1 MIKRV
6 GSALNDYR
14 RGNDLI
20 LVFKHGTSEKAVH
33 NVEAMLTEEGCRVFI
48 NEHNNQ
54 FQIGL
59 LGASDLLNKI
69 KKLPEI
75 EGIRESHRT
84 LKLTSREFHPQDSI
98 IELGDV
104 AIGGDQPI
112 IMAGP
117 CSVESED
124 QILNV
129 ASFLKGLGVQVLR
142 GGAFKPRTSPYSF
155 QGLQERGLQLLNKA
169 RHQTGM
175 SVISEVMDAS
185 QILMMQEYVD
195 ILQVGSR
202 NMQNFYLLKE
212 LGKIDKPV
220 MLKRGGSS
228 TIDEWLLAA
237 EYIMAEGNTQVIL
250 CERGIRSIESYT
262 RNTLD
267 LNADRKSVV

>member
-1 MIKRV
+1 
-6 GSALNDYR
+6 
-14 RGNDLI
+14 
-20 LVFKHGTSEKAVH
+20 
-33 NVEAMLTEEGCRVFI
+33 
-48 NEHNNQ
+48 
-54 FQIGL
+54 QIGL
-59 LGASDLLNKI
+59 LGATDLLNKI

-75 EGIRESHRT
+75 EGIRESHST

-104 AIGGDQPI
+104 KIGGEQPV

-129 ASFLKGLGVQVLR
+129 ALFLSGLGVQVLR

-175 SVISEVMDAS
+175 LVISEVMDAS
-185 QILMMQEYVD
+185 QIPMMQEYVD

-202 NMQNFYLLKE
+202 N
-212 LGKIDKPV
+212 
-220 MLKRGGSS
+220 
-228 TIDEWLLAA
+228 
-237 EYIMAEGNTQVIL
+237 
-250 CERGIRSIESYT
+250 
-262 RNTLD
+262 
-267 LNADRKSVV
+267 